1 METFLLMI
9 LTPFSHKKIWG
20 GSLFPPRRIYIKLGL
35 ENKMKTNI
43 ASFLKDLQ
51 LVGII
56 LFSEFLYKP

>member
-1 METFLLMI
+1 MTYLSKL
-9 LTPFSHKKIWG
+9 
-20 GSLFPPRRIYIKLGL
+20 YIKLGL

-56 LFSEFLYKP
+56 LFLNLYINHIDDIHHLIYSIAFVTHL

>member
-1 METFLLMI
+1 MTYLSKL
-9 LTPFSHKKIWG
+9 
-20 GSLFPPRRIYIKLGL
+20 YIKLGL

-56 LFSEFLYKP
+56 SEFLYKQYR